1 MTFHETISDPIV
13 IPHYTALVYAISKMV
28 AVAGWLLLAVSLF
41 TPRWRPKLWPLAQ
54 FVLPAILCILY
65 VLMVIDGRD
74 GFDRYGLGTFFSLEG
89 VGWLYTK
96 PSALNAGWLHFLAL
110 DLFAG
115 SWIVRDGVERRIP
128 TLLLLLCL
136 PFVLMLAPLGLLL
149 YLILR
154 YLLRSRAPAP
164 EA

>member
-1 MTFHETISDPIV
+1 MAFHETVSYPID
-13 IPHYTALVYAISKMV
+13 IPCYTAQVYTISKV
-28 AVAGWLLLAVSLF
+28 VVVAGWLLLVASLF
-41 TPRWRPKLWPLAQ
+41 LPDWRRKLWPLTQ

-65 VLMVIDGRD
+65 ILMVLDGRH
-74 GFDRYGLGTFFSLEG
+74 GFDVYGRGTFFSLEG
-89 VGWLYTK
+89 IGWLYTK

-115 SWIVRDGVERRIP
+115 SWIVRDGLERRIP
-128 TLLLLLCL
+128 TLLILLCL

-149 YLILR
+149 YLTLR
-154 YLLRSRAPAP
+154 FILRSRAPAA